1 MNKIKKTTTINIVIE
16 IIALCTVI
24 LLIANYQNIINQ
36 LKLGNND
43 VISRLLLENIDDE
56 SRVHAIEHNL
66 KMFSKS
72 PIFGVGTVEA
82 SNKVQYVA
90 DTSTS
95 TYLLSIFGIFG
106 GLYTLYWIIGI
117 LKIKNINIIA
127 RLFLLI
133 IVLIILNKEP
143 HQNILLTWCFMFFGL
158 KNALKK
164 EGKYSDKKD
173 DIYFKE

>member
-1 MNKIKKTTTINIVIE
+1 M
-16 IIALCTVI
+16 LCIVI
-24 LLIANYQNIINQ
+24 LLLINYQNIIKQ
-36 LKLGNND
+36 FAVGNNE
-43 VISRLLLENIDDE
+43 VISRLLLDNIKDE
-56 SRVHAIEHNL
+56 SRVHAIQHNI
-66 KMFSKS
+66 KIFKTS
-72 PIFGVGTVEA
+72 PIFGVGVVEA
-82 SNKVQYVA
+82 SNKVEYVA

-117 LKIKNINIIA
+117 LNIKSKNIIV

-158 KNALKK
+158 KNASKK

-173 DIYFKE
+173 DKYFKE

>member
-1 MNKIKKTTTINIVIE
+1 MISRLSLDNINDESRIQAIKYNLEVFSTSPVFGVGIQEAINKIK
-16 IIALCTVI
+16 
-24 LLIANYQNIINQ
+24 
-36 LKLGNND
+36 
-43 VISRLLLENIDDE
+43 
-56 SRVHAIEHNL
+56 
-66 KMFSKS
+66 
-72 PIFGVGTVEA
+72 
-82 SNKVQYVA
+82 YVA

-106 GLYTLYWIIGI
+106 GMYTLYWIIGI
-117 LKIKNINIIA
+117 LNIKNKNFIVRI
-127 RLFLLI
+127 FLLL
-133 IVLIILNKEP
+133 IVLLILNKEP